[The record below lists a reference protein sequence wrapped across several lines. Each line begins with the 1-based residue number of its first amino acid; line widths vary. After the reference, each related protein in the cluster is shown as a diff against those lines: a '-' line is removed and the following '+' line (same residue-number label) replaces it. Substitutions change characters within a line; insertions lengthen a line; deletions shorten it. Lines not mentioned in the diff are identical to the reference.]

1 MLQRIAVRTREAEA
15 HIVELHLTLPFRMLL
30 RGLCSSFV
38 RVVDGCF
45 GADHLVNTVGCHTGA
60 GQHDG
65 HHGQHQEG
73 HDDLHGVGDERD
85 HLAHLHGAGVHGLT
99 AEPDDEQAGAVH
111 DKGHKGHHG
120 HHGTVGEQLGAH
132 QVFVGLVEALLLKL
146 FTAEGAHRHDAGQNL
161 AADKVQPV
169 HQLLHDL
176 EFRHGNAHQEEDEQ
190 QQNGHIQ
197 HNDPGK
203 AGAAV
208 QHMQHAANAQNGRI
222 GHHTQQ
228 HHADEL
234 HLLDVV
240 GGAGDEGCGGKVLDL
255 RIGKPD
261 DAGKGLP
268 AQVAANG
275 GGHAGGEEAHSNGHG
290 RHQQGEAQH
299 LAAYAVKVAHLHI
312 VGNALCLVFQL
323 HQQHGL
329 TFEVLHQGIIQTG
342 KRTGQLLLD
351 GFAGEARHLA
361 HSGKLGAYGV
371 QIIGSGGDG
380 FGIRGGALRGC
391 RLHVGKAGHAHAAL
405 PGGGV
410 RCLCGRHIQ
419 HDVRRGDGILQRG
432 ALVIGQ
438 VGAQLQH
445 AVVLKIVPV
454 GALERI
460 GVLFAH
466 QKREGIQRAL
476 AYRFR
481 QGAFNAA
488 LLDAGVHD
496 PAGVVRQRKI
506 TVRLH
511 EQQREH
517 HKTDSPVP
525 GQLLEN
531 FRHGSVLPSLF
542 FASREA
548 FSARMAS
555 ISAPRKAF
563 ICCTCSGV
571 SRAITQAK

>member
-1 MLQRIAVRTREAEA
+1 M
-15 HIVELHLTLPFRMLL
+15 
-30 RGLCSSFV
+30 
-38 RVVDGCF
+38 
-45 GADHLVNTVGCHTGA
+45 
-60 GQHDG
+60 
-65 HHGQHQEG
+65 
-73 HDDLHGVGDERD
+73 
-85 HLAHLHGAGVHGLT
+85 
-99 AEPDDEQAGAVH
+99 
-111 DKGHKGHHG
+111 
-120 HHGTVGEQLGAH
+120 
-132 QVFVGLVEALLLKL
+132 
-146 FTAEGAHRHDAGQNL
+146 
-161 AADKVQPV
+161 
-169 HQLLHDL
+169 
-176 EFRHGNAHQEEDEQ
+176 
-190 QQNGHIQ
+190 
-197 HNDPGK
+197 
-203 AGAAV
+203 
-208 QHMQHAANAQNGRI
+208 
-222 GHHTQQ
+222 
-228 HHADEL
+228 
-234 HLLDVV
+234 
-240 GGAGDEGCGGKVLDL
+240 
-255 RIGKPD
+255 
-261 DAGKGLP
+261 
-268 AQVAANG
+268 
-275 GGHAGGEEAHSNGHG
+275 
-290 RHQQGEAQH
+290 
-299 LAAYAVKVAHLHI
+299 
-312 VGNALCLVFQL
+312 GNALCLVFQL
-323 HQQHGL
+323 YQQHGL

-342 KRTGQLLLD
+342 KRTGQLLPD
-351 GFAGEARHLA
+351 GFAGKAGHLA
-361 HSGKLGAYGV
+361 HGGKLGAYGV

-391 RLHVGKAGHAHAAL
+391 RLHVGKAGHAHRGLRSLA
-405 PGGGV
+405 GGSV
-410 RCLCGRHIQ
+410 RCLRSRHIQ

-454 GALERI
+454 GVLECI

-466 QKREGIQRAL
+466 QKREGVQRAL

-481 QGAFNAA
+481 QRAFDAA

-506 TVRLH
+506 AVRLH

-517 HKTDSPVP
+517 YKTDSPVP

>member
-1 MLQRIAVRTREAEA
+1 M
-15 HIVELHLTLPFRMLL
+15 
-30 RGLCSSFV
+30 
-38 RVVDGCF
+38 
-45 GADHLVNTVGCHTGA
+45 
-60 GQHDG
+60 
-65 HHGQHQEG
+65 
-73 HDDLHGVGDERD
+73 
-85 HLAHLHGAGVHGLT
+85 
-99 AEPDDEQAGAVH
+99 
-111 DKGHKGHHG
+111 
-120 HHGTVGEQLGAH
+120 VGEQLGAH

-146 FTAEGAHRHDAGQNL
+146 FTAEGTHRHDAGQNL
-161 AADKVQPV
+161 AADEVQPV

-176 EFRHGNAHQEEDEQ
+176 ELGHGHTHQEEDEQ

-197 HNDPGK
+197 HDDPGK

-222 GHHTQQ
+222 GHHAQQ
-228 HHADEL
+228 HDADEL

-240 GGAGDEGCGGKVLDL
+240 GGAGDERCGGKILDL
-255 RIGKPD
+255 CIGEPD
-261 DAGKGLP
+261 DAGKGLT
-268 AQVAANG
+268 AQVTANG
-275 GGHAGGEEAHSNGHG
+275 GGHTGGEEAHRNGHSH
-290 RHQQGEAQH
+290 HQQSQAQH

-329 TFEVLHQGIIQTG
+329 AFEVLHQGIIQTG
-342 KRTGQLLLD
+342 KSTGQLLLD
-351 GFAGEARHLA
+351 SFAGEAGHLA

-371 QIIGSGGDG
+371 QIFGSGGDG
-380 FGIRGGALRGC
+380 LAIRGGALRGC
-391 RLHVGKAGHAHAAL
+391 RLHVSKAGHAHGVL

-410 RCLCGRHIQ
+410 RCLRGGHIQ

-445 AVVLKIVPV
+445 AVVLKIIPV
-454 GALERI
+454 GVLERI
-460 GVLFAH
+460 SVLFAH

-506 TVRLH
+506 AVRLH

-517 HKTDSPVP
+517 HKTDGPVP

-531 FRHGSVLPSLF
+531 FRHSSVLPSLF

-555 ISAPRKAF
+555 ISAPRKVF